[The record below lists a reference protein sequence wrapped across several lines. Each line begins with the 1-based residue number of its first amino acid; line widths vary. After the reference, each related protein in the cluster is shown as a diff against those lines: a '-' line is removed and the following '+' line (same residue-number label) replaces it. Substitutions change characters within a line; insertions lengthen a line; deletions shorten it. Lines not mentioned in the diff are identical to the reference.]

1 MISEDLIDRMT
12 KQAVMRSY
20 FPEYPDLED
29 YLAVREEITA
39 GLYAFYEELECD
51 ENMVMAYRKKLE
63 NARKGKTWI
72 ERHNE
77 DVKIEKAVFFY
88 QLNYTSREIRERIKE
103 TPGVNANES
112 VRAFAKIEGYGE
124 QRELSNKAIVKL
136 KKEWIRQT
144 K

>member
-1 MISEDLIDRMT
+1 MISEALINKMT
-12 KQAVMRSY
+12 EQAVMRSY

-29 YLAVREEITA
+29 YLAIKEEITA

-51 ENMVMAYRKKLE
+51 EGMVIAYRHKLE

-77 DVKIEKAVFFY
+77 DVKIDKAVFFY
-88 QLNYTSREIRERIKE
+88 QLNYTSGEIRERIKE
-103 TPGVNANES
+103 TPSVMANES
-112 VRAFAKIEGYGE
+112 VKAFAKIEGYGE
-124 QRELSNKAIVKL
+124 QRGLSKKSVIKL